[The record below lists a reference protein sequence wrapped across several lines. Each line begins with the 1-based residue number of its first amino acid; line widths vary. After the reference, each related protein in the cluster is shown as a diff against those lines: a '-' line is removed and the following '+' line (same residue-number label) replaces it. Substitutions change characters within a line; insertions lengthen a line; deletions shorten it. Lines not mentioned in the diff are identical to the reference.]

1 MSARNGDLDSLG
13 ELIEPYRKYL
23 KTLARLRIS
32 RSFEA
37 RVDASDLVQDAFL
50 RAHQN
55 FHQFRGSS
63 EVELIAWLR
72 KIFATGMLNAVR
84 HHSAARRNVKSGRQL
99 DAELEQS
106 SADLDRAFCSRDPT
120 ASEVLAKHEHAV
132 MVANAIEDLP
142 EDYRSVI
149 LLHHVQGRPYAEVAQ
164 VMGRTTESIR
174 KLWIRALAQLKRTL
188 DSRV

>member
-1 MSARNGDLDSLG
+1 MSARGGDLDSRG
-13 ELIEPYRKYL
+13 ELVEPYRKYR
-23 KTLARLRIS
+23 KTLARLRIG
-32 RSFEA
+32 RSFDV
-37 RVDASDLVQDAFL
+37 RVDASDIVQDAFL

-63 EVELIAWLR
+63 EGELIAWLR
-72 KIFATGMLNAVR
+72 RVFATGMLNAVR
-84 HHSAARRNVKSGRQL
+84 HHSAARRDIKSERQL

-106 SADLDRAFCSRDPT
+106 SADLNRAFCSRDPT

-132 MVANAIEDLP
+132 LVANAIEDLP
-142 EDYRSVI
+142 EDYRTVI

-164 VMGRTTESIR
+164 IMGRTSESIR
-174 KLWIRALAQLKRTL
+174 KLWVRALAQLKRTL